1 MEYLGVDDWEAVL
14 AMFGEDGI
22 YEGQWGWLEVL
33 HTAEVGDNVYFMT
46 DDSIAFE
53 GAFVQMG
60 DNLMFIDQEGDYVN
74 PASLISRTDHTGYTV
89 TRPGAYCDGM
99 VCERL
104 VAEYLDRNREY
115 YHLRIHPGNLHTD
128 PISVWHYAEL
138 LGIGAAN
145 YALGALMIV
154 EGAALCTSGFGC
166 VAAGMAVAPGLGA
179 FGTGFAFHYGL
190 IVELKHQHV
199 IEWGP

>member
-1 MEYLGVDDWEAVL
+1 MYFACN
-14 AMFGEDGI
+14 MPHYSP
-22 YEGQWGWLEVL
+22 YEL
-33 HTAEVGDNVYFMT
+33 
-46 DDSIAFE
+46 
-53 GAFVQMG
+53 
-60 DNLMFIDQEGDYVN
+60 VN
-74 PASLISRTDHTGYTV
+74 PAKMAAVAGFLPSYLDFSDRL
-89 TRPGAYCDGM
+89 
-99 VCERL
+99 L